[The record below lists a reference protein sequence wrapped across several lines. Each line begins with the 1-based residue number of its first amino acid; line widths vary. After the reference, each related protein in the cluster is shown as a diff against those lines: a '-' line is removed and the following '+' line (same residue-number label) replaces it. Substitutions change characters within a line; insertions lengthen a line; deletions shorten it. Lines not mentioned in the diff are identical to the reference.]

1 MRISDWS
8 SDVCSSDLVEG
19 LLAPRPDNGQLD
31 ARSRSAAHPLHCIV
45 QCAAIDKLTVQMRD
59 VVARL
64 YASAICWRALRRG
77 DDLDR
82 AILHRHRQPKPPISA
97 IRLRPKIFEIPR
109 IEKARMRIKAGR
121 SEEHTSELQSLMR
134 ISYAA
139 FCLTKK
145 KLTDSITAN

>member
-1 MRISDWS
+1 
-8 SDVCSSDLVEG
+8 
-19 LLAPRPDNGQLD
+19 
-31 ARSRSAAHPLHCIV
+31 
-45 QCAAIDKLTVQMRD
+45 MRD

-109 IEKARMRIKAGR
+109 IEKARMRIR
-121 SEEHTSELQSLMR
+121 SEEHTTKLQSLMR
-134 ISYAA
+134 ISYAV
-139 FCLTKK
+139 FCLKK
-145 KLTDSITAN
+145 TINHTVHYSHSTIHIKH

>member
-8 SDVCSSDLVEG
+8 SDVCSSDLFRS

-109 IEKARMRIKAGR
+109 IEKARM
-121 SEEHTSELQSLMR
+121 TSE
-134 ISYAA
+134 
-139 FCLTKK
+139 KK
-145 KLTDSITAN
+145 RTRLNSSH